1 MHSSAILNVEPSQQ
15 ANPNSERSNLLTR
28 SDLANVDRLESE
40 NLNELQLIKY
50 QEKPAEEEDRPVS
63 EIDPSSTFAEAFPW
77 YVVDDGRPIE
87 YNKPIRLFDGVKI
100 ISRYLETYYK
110 VNPDEISETKLS
122 ELIELFKDNKNI
134 TVSDLFDHVRKL
146 LNEDEGFYKK
156 KLTTVTEE
164 LSNSLISEE
173 SNTSKPF
180 GEYGE
185 LTLNQIGVALKENL
199 KNINWELVY
208 NQTNLQYMEYRSR

>member
-1 MHSSAILNVEPSQQ
+1 MRMRVFI
-15 ANPNSERSNLLTR
+15 
-28 SDLANVDRLESE
+28 
-40 NLNELQLIKY
+40 
-50 QEKPAEEEDRPVS
+50 
-63 EIDPSSTFAEAFPW
+63 
-77 YVVDDGRPIE
+77 
-87 YNKPIRLFDGVKI
+87 
-100 ISRYLETYYK
+100 
-110 VNPDEISETKLS
+110 
-122 ELIELFKDNKNI
+122 
-134 TVSDLFDHVRKL
+134 
-146 LNEDEGFYKK
+146 KK